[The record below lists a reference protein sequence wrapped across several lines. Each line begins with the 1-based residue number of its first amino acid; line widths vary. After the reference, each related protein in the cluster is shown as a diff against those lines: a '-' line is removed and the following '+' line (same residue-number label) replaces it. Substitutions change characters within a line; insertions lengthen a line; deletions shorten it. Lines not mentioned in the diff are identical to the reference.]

1 MDRCAAGGLVTLMMV
16 LGVVGIIERVVA
28 VGPVKTGSGLACT
41 RFCNARGAP
50 APPGHTSF
58 LFELVALVVAGR
70 WGMMGGGQ
78 VIDRPRPGSA
88 ALEDRCMHA
97 PASMLRRLGQEK
109 GPDSDVR
116 HTIRYFDHCFNNH
129 PLFLYL

>member
-1 MDRCAAGGLVTLMMV
+1 MSSPWARSKQDLGLH
-16 LGVVGIIERVVA
+16 
-28 VGPVKTGSGLACT
+28 
-41 RFCNARGAP
+41 ARAFAMPEG

-97 PASMLRRLGQEK
+97 PASMLRRLGQKK